1 MGAGRRSM
9 RSLIPV
15 ALSIAGFLV
24 LVFLG
29 LLFKVALGQ
38 YVVFLLVF
46 VGLSFIV
53 TLVAFLLFIFTVPLG
68 TSSKNDNSTNQQE

>member
-1 MGAGRRSM
+1 
-9 RSLIPV
+9 
-15 ALSIAGFLV
+15 
-24 LVFLG
+24 LG

-53 TLVAFLLFIFTVPLG
+53 ALVAFLLFIFTVPLD
-68 TSSKNDNSTNQQE
+68 TTRKD